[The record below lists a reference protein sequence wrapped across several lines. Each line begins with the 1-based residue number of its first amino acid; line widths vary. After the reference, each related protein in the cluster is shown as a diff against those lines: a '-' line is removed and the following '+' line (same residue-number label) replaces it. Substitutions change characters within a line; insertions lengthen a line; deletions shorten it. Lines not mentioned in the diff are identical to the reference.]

1 MKTIAHYFDNSV
13 ICEDCFT
20 YWQDRLTMNREPGD
34 AQALAGLIMRS
45 EPATFEALPDGF
57 TCADCGTTVMP

>member
-1 MKTIAHYFDNSV
+1 MKTIAYYFDDSV
-13 ICEDCFT
+13 ICEDCFS
-20 YWQDRLTMNREPGD
+20 YWQDRLTTSRDSGEQ
-34 AQALAGLIMRS
+34 QALVVLMTNS